1 MTAEDDTG
9 RDHALS
15 SDDRALLDAVVAIGS
30 DLDLHHVLDRIVRSA
45 CALTGAAYGA
55 LGVLGSGPV
64 LSDFVHH
71 GIGEEQRRLIGDLPR
86 GRGILGVL
94 VDDPAPLRLNDLHV
108 HPASV
113 GFPDH
118 HPPMTTFLGVPVR
131 VRGTVFGNLYLTEKA
146 SGGPFTARDEE
157 LVQALANAAGFV
169 IDNARRFTASER
181 QRRWLAATARLA
193 EVLQPGLGPEAAQ
206 QQVVIAA
213 RRAFGGD
220 DPVALV
226 SLADARPAVHA
237 VDGRGID
244 LLRTAL
250 EGAGDAVDAAV
261 RDEQVATLPGQR
273 PVLVVPLPTR
283 LTPPA
288 ALVALRPADPDLD
301 LSPHDERE
309 LLATFA
315 TQAALALDRL
325 QAVTDRAD
333 LAVVSDRD
341 RIARDLHDVVIQR
354 LFATGLQLQGV
365 RGKVD
370 SALVGERLDQAVADL
385 DETIRDIRTTIFE
398 LRTARAEG
406 LQARVRA
413 LADEYAEPLGFPPV
427 VRGRGPVDT
436 ATDERV
442 AGELL
447 AVLRE
452 ALSNVA
458 RHAEA
463 SYAVVELEAA
473 DGVLELSVVDDG
485 RGLPEVRDESGL
497 ANARRRAIDLD
508 GELRLGPADDGGTCF
523 VWRVPLRARS

>member
-1 MTAEDDTG
+1 VTQDPG
-9 RDHALS
+9 PALTT
-15 SDDRALLDAVVAIGS
+15 DDRALLDAVVAIGS

-64 LSDFVHH
+64 LADFLHH
-71 GIGEEQRRLIGDLPR
+71 GIGESQRREIGELPR

-94 VDDPAPLRLNDLHV
+94 VDDPRPLRLTDLAD

-113 GFPDH
+113 GFPAH

-146 SGGPFTARDEE
+146 GGGPFTPRDEE

-169 IDNARRFTASER
+169 IDNARSFARSER

-193 EVLQPGLGPEAAQ
+193 EVLQPGLGTAAAQ
-206 QQVVIAA
+206 QQVVIAG
-213 RRAFGGD
+213 RSGFGAD
-220 DPVALV
+220 DPVGLV
-226 SLADARPAVHA
+226 SLEEGRPVLSAA
-237 VDGRGID
+237 DGRDQGRLAG
-244 LLRTAL
+244 LLD
-250 EGAGDAVDAAV
+250 DATDVLRAAV
-261 RDEQVATLPGQR
+261 RDEQVATVAGER
-273 PVLVVPLPTR
+273 PLLVVPLPTR

-288 ALVALRPADPDLD
+288 ALVALRPVDPLQQP
-301 LSPHDERE
+301 SGHEERE
-309 LLATFA
+309 LLAAFA

-325 QAVTDRAD
+325 QAVTDRAE

-385 DETIRDIRTTIFE
+385 DDTIRDIRSTIFQ
-398 LRTARAEG
+398 LRSARPG
-406 LQARVRA
+406 GVLDRVRA
-413 LADEYAEPLGFPPV
+413 LAEDYAEPLGFPPV
-427 VRGRGPVDT
+427 VRSSGPVDT
-436 ATDERV
+436 ATGERV

-458 RHAEA
+458 RHAAA
-463 SYAVVELEAA
+463 SIAVVEVAV
-473 DGVLELSVVDDG
+473 DDDRLELSVVDDG
-485 RGLPEVRDESGL
+485 RGLPDVRDESGL
-497 ANARRRAIDLD
+497 SNARRRAVDLG
-508 GELRLGPADDGGTCF
+508 GELVLGPADDGGTRF
-523 VWRVPLRARS
+523 VWQVPL